1 MILGGDIQQKQAY
14 NIDRKLKQQ
23 TTTRRNKML
32 VNGEFP
38 KTVISATE
46 KIEIQIRKEA
56 KEKGKDEQWIENEKM
71 YRGIA

>member
-1 MILGGDIQQKQAY
+1 
-14 NIDRKLKQQ
+14 
-23 TTTRRNKML
+23 ML